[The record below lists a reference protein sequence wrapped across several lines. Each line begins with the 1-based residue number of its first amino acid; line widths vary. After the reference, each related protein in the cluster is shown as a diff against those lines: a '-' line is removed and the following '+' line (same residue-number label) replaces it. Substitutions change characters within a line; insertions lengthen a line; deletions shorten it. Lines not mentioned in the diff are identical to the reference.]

1 MFYRVFNSRT
11 KTITFAAG
19 LLAISGILSRFL
31 ALIRDRLLAGKF
43 GAGAELDIYFAAF
56 RIPDFV
62 YGILI
67 IGGISTVFLP
77 VFSEYFKK
85 DPNQGWDLTNNVL
98 NCFLILLILVCAIL
112 AVFTP
117 FFIKFIVPGFSQ
129 ENRVLAISLTRI
141 MFLSPILL
149 GLSSVFSGILHYF
162 NRFLVYSLAPV
173 LYNIGIILGIL
184 FLYPIFGIQG
194 LAFGVILGAFLHW
207 VIQIPAAKILGY
219 KYQPSFNFRCTG
231 LSKIFKLMIPR
242 TIGSA
247 AYHINLIII
256 TAIASTLAAGSIAIF
271 NFAYNL
277 NYVPIGIIA
286 IPFVLAVF
294 PVLSRNFAQNQKEK
308 FLENFSSTFRQILFL
323 IIPVSVSM
331 FLLRAQIV
339 RLILGTGRFGWE
351 DTRLTAACLG
361 LFCFGIFA
369 AALVPFLSRTFYSF
383 QETRTPVVIGVLS
396 IFLNIILCFLLV
408 WLLGFPNIFQQ
419 FMINNLKLQ
428 GIENIQVVG
437 LPLALAIFGVFQ
449 SSLLLIFLKKRIGDI
464 RLEETWQSFKKIFF
478 STVLLGVSTY
488 LILKIVA
495 PLVNMQTFFG
505 VLIQTVL
512 AGMVGMLV
520 YILVS
525 SFLKSPEL
533 KIIKSSILKQFT
545 PTP

>member
-512 AGMVGMLV
+512 AGMAGILV

-525 SFLKSPEL
+525 SLLKSPEL

>member
-1 MFYRVFNSRT
+1 MFYKVFNSRT

-294 PVLSRNFAQNQKEK
+294 PVLSRNFAQNQKER

-512 AGMVGMLV
+512 AGMVGILV

-525 SFLKSPEL
+525 FFLKSPEL